1 MTEHQ
6 INETKIKIHNNF
18 HTPVEKV
25 KATFRGLK
33 TLLLGGGLVCWGY
46 FQHVNKDIL
55 FLCVFLLAVIIT
67 VKSFLNNEFKRICLE
82 LIKARKGGS

>member
-18 HTPVEKV
+18 HTPIEKV

-46 FQHVNKDIL
+46 FHHVNKDIL
-55 FLCVFLLAVIIT
+55 FLCVFLLASQRRASTLSTPVLRLHK
-67 VKSFLNNEFKRICLE
+67 VGRW
-82 LIKARKGGS
+82 ARALSS